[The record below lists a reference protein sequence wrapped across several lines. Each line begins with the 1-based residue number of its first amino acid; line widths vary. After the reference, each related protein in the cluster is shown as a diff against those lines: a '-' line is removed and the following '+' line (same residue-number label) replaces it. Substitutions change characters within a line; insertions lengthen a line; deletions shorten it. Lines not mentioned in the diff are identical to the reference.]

1 MRLLLTDVGVGESG
15 ELWLTGP
22 QRMLGYLNNEEATKN
37 AFSDDGYL
45 KSGDIVKIDADGEL
59 LLTRIYHN

>member
-1 MRLLLTDVGVGESG
+1 MLLTDVGVGESG

-22 QRMLGYLNNEEATKN
+22 QRMLGYLNNEESTKN